1 MTVEPENV
9 DRSRQDVDL
18 TLLNAAYARKP
29 LTLWMGAAV
38 APLGVLLFWAFFP
51 AWALLAWL
59 LAIWATAAVGAIECR
74 AFKRAAPQ
82 GALLARWRW
91 IFTAHAAASGLAWSL
106 GPTLLLWQSSGNAS
120 VLLVSTLFAVAVVAM
135 ISVAQ
140 IKLAMQAFIVA
151 TMLPAALSALMSARL
166 APGGVEMVAGG
177 VLLLGMLLI
186 IVAGSVSADNVRREA
201 ETQLRLQSILDDA
214 LDAVVSLD
222 DGGRITGWNP
232 RAQELFGWT
241 RLEAVGY
248 KFDDIIELRQPDDGT
263 QTSLAALLAERIVA
277 PKGRIE
283 TRVQH
288 RSGASLPVEVAVTS
302 ALIGKRQSFTV
313 FMTDISQRKDSEE
326 RLALFRRL
334 FDASSQSVVIAD
346 AKGLGLY
353 QNQAHAQALGYSNEE
368 MAGEHFA
375 RALPPDTARV
385 TLAEIQKSLLET
397 GSWRGILPF
406 RRKDGSEFTSRSSIG
421 SIADAGG
428 KIQYL
433 FNIFTDITEILAD
446 REALKLAKE
455 GAERANHAKS
465 DFLSSMSH
473 ELRTPLNAILGFAQI
488 LDFDDTLN
496 AEQKKCLTEISNG
509 GHHLL
514 KLINEVLDLAKIEA
528 GQVTVELEAVR
539 IADIV
544 DECASLMQPLA
555 AARQLTIHRQV
566 PGKLR
571 VRADRIR
578 LKQVLL
584 NLLSNAIKY
593 NRAGGDIGVR
603 VSKTAQA
610 RVRLEVTDSGIGIAQ
625 DRLKDV
631 FQAFSPPGK
640 GRTTV
645 QGTGIGLSISRQLV
659 LLMGGEVGV
668 QSQLGSGS
676 TFWCELPV
684 DTSEGAQD
692 IDDAPAVE
700 TPAAEINGQ
709 QYSVLC
715 VDDNPIN
722 LKLIAQ
728 ILAKR
733 PNIQLLTAPTPG
745 LGIQLALGRQPDLI
759 LLDINMPGMDGYQV
773 LDVLKTYERT
783 KAIPIIAVTANAT
796 PRDIAQGGTIGLAD
810 YLTKPLDVGK
820 FLATVDFWLEK
831 TTTEGA

>member
-1 MTVEPENV
+1 MTLEAENV
-9 DRSRQDVDL
+9 DLSRQDVDH
-18 TLLNAAYARKP
+18 TLLDAAYARKP
-29 LTLWMGAAV
+29 MTLWMGAAV
-38 APLGVLLFWAFFP
+38 APLGVLVFWAFFP
-51 AWALLAWL
+51 AWALLSWL
-59 LAIWATAAVGAIECR
+59 VAIWAAAAVGAIECR
-74 AFKRAAPQ
+74 AFQRAALD
-82 GALLARWRW
+82 GATRARWRRMY
-91 IFTAHAAASGLAWSL
+91 TAQTFAAGLAWSL
-106 GPTLLLWQSSGNAS
+106 GPTLLLWQASPGTS
-120 VLLVSTLFAVAVVAM
+120 VLLVSALFAVCVVAM

-140 IKLAMQAFIVA
+140 IKLAMQAFVVA
-151 TMLPAALSALMSARL
+151 TLLPAAVSAWF
-166 APGGVEMVAGG
+166 APAGVEQMVGV
-177 VLLLGMLLI
+177 VLLMGMVLI

-201 ETQLRLQSILDDA
+201 ETQLRLQSILDNA
-214 LDAVVSLD
+214 LDAVVSVD
-222 DGGRITGWNP
+222 DAGRITGWNP
-232 RAQELFGWT
+232 RAQALFGWT

-248 KFDDIIELRQPDDGT
+248 KFDDIIELRQACDGA
-263 QTSLAALLAERIVA
+263 QTGLATLLAERIVA
-277 PKGRIE
+277 PAGRIE

-288 RSGASLPVEVAVTS
+288 RSGVSLPVEVAVTG
-302 ALIGKRQSFTV
+302 ALVGKRHSFTV

-326 RLALFRRL
+326 RLALFRRV

-346 AKGLGLY
+346 AKGQGLY
-353 QNQAHAQALGYSNEE
+353 QNPAHAQALGYSDGE

-375 RALPPDTARV
+375 RALPPETAQG

-421 SIADAGG
+421 SIADASG

-455 GAERANHAKS
+455 SAERANHAKS

-488 LDFDDTLN
+488 LDFDDNLN
-496 AEQKKCLTEISNG
+496 AEQKKCLNEISNG
-509 GHHLL
+509 GHLLL

-528 GQVTVELEAVR
+528 GQITLSLEAVR
-539 IADIV
+539 VADVV
-544 DECASLMQPLA
+544 DDCANLMQPLA

-566 PGKLR
+566 SR
-571 VRADRIR
+571 HVVAHADRIR

-603 VSKTAQA
+603 VSMTAQA
-610 RVRLEVTDSGIGIAQ
+610 KVRLEVTDSGIGIAQ

-631 FQAFSPPGK
+631 FQAFTPPGK

-668 QSQLGSGS
+668 QSELGSGS
-676 TFWCELPV
+676 TFWFELPAGT
-684 DTSEGAQD
+684 DEGATSVD
-692 IDDAPAVE
+692 EAPPIDTQWGE
-700 TPAAEINGQ
+700 GGQ
-709 QYSVLC
+709 QFSVLC

-783 KAIPIIAVTANAT
+783 KSIPIIAVTANAT
-796 PRDIAQGGTIGLAD
+796 PRDIAQGGTVGLAD

-831 TTTEGA
+831 SQTERA